1 MGLLI
6 PQTKRW
12 RVRFGEDPGTA
23 LENAME
29 PRNTFKN
36 MAKNLRKQ
44 MVIDT
49 AIKIFHQKGYRTAT
63 LDDVAHELGLT
74 KAALYHY
81 VSSKE
86 DLLSLIYLQALESYF
101 TSAYE
106 IDEMDLAPP
115 EKLRFL
121 IRHHIQDIIIGNLP
135 MFAVF
140 FTEENQLPKK
150 QVDKIREGKRKYTKI
165 VEKIIAEGIQQGSFR
180 PLDPKLHAFALIGMC
195 NWLYKWYD
203 PGRDG
208 IPPEEIATHFIDLLE
223 NGLLLSA
230 NDQDALRARKARP
243 AGKVAPRGKQQIM
256 EELKEKARGIAGL
269 VAELEKSD

>member
-1 MGLLI
+1 
-6 PQTKRW
+6 
-12 RVRFGEDPGTA
+12 
-23 LENAME
+23 ME
-29 PRNTFKN
+29 RKTNFKT
-36 MAKNLRKQ
+36 MAKNLRRQ

-63 LDDVAHELGLT
+63 LDDVAHELGLS

-106 IDEMDLAPP
+106 IDGMDLAPP

-121 IRHHIQDIIIGNLP
+121 IRHHIQDIVIDNLP

-140 FTEENQLPKK
+140 FSEENQLPKK
-150 QVDKIREGKRKYTKI
+150 QFERIREGKRKYTRI
-165 VEKIIAEGIQQGSFR
+165 VEKIITEGIEQGFFR
-180 PLDPKLHAFALIGMC
+180 PLDSKLQAFALIGMC

-203 PGRDG
+203 PDRSAISPDD
-208 IPPEEIATHFIDLLE
+208 IAAHFIDLLE
-223 NGLLLSA
+223 NGYLLNGKQPGA
-230 NDQDALRARKARP
+230 ARTPGAKPRERR
-243 AGKVAPRGKQQIM
+243 KPRGTQQIL
-256 EELKEKARGIAGL
+256 EELKEKARGIASL
-269 VAELEKSD
+269 LTELEKHH

>member
-1 MGLLI
+1 
-6 PQTKRW
+6 
-12 RVRFGEDPGTA
+12 
-23 LENAME
+23 ME
-29 PRNTFKN
+29 RKTNFKT

-49 AIKIFHQKGYRTAT
+49 AIKIFHQKGYRAAT
-63 LDDVAHELGLT
+63 LDDVAHELGLS

-106 IDEMDLAPP
+106 IDAMDLAPP
-115 EKLRFL
+115 QKLRFL

-140 FTEENQLPKK
+140 FSEENQLPKK
-150 QVDKIREGKRKYTKI
+150 QFEQIRAGKRKYTRI
-165 VEKIIAEGIQQGSFR
+165 VEKIITEGIEQGFFR

-203 PGRDG
+203 PGRG
-208 IPPEEIATHFIDLLE
+208 ATSPEDIAAHFIDLLE
-223 NGLLLSA
+223 NGYLLSA
-230 NDQDALRARKARP
+230 KHHGPAKATQAKPGGKRP
-243 AGKVAPRGKQQIM
+243 LRGKQQVM
-256 EELKEKARGIAGL
+256 EELKERAREISGL
-269 VAELEKSD
+269 LAELEKRN

>member
-1 MGLLI
+1 MA
-6 PQTKRW
+6 Q
-12 RVRFGEDPGTA
+12 A
-23 LENAME
+23 SLEIDME
-29 PRNTFKN
+29 LKTDFKT

-63 LDDVAHELGLT
+63 LDDVAHELGLS

-115 EKLRFL
+115 EKLRYL
-121 IRHHIQDIIIGNLP
+121 IGHHIQNIIINNLP

-140 FTEENQLPKK
+140 FSEENQLPKK
-150 QVDKIREGKRKYTKI
+150 QFERIREGKRKYTKI
-165 VEKIIAEGIQQGSFR
+165 VEKIITEGIEQGFFR
-180 PLDPKLHAFALIGMC
+180 PLNPKLHAFALIGMC

-203 PGRDG
+203 PGRGG
-208 IPPEEIATHFIDLLE
+208 ISPDDIADHFIDLLE
-223 NGLLLSA
+223 NGYLLSA
-230 NDQDALRARKARP
+230 KHQGAARAA
-243 AGKVAPRGKQQIM
+243 KVKPGAKRAPRGKQQIL
-256 EELKEKARGIAGL
+256 EELKEKARGITGL
-269 VAELEKSD
+269 LAELEKHD